1 MAASLS
7 QCFRSRLKSVR
18 IVSLLPVNHVTEKK
32 AERITVALKN
42 RKNES
47 WKGGIS
53 SSPPAMR
60 AATKCPDHSSTVMM
74 HSKAPFDQ
82 IHRPT

>member
-7 QCFRSRLKSVR
+7 QCLRSRAKSVR
-18 IVSLLPVNHVTEKK
+18 MVSFRPVNQVTEKRT
-32 AERITVALKN
+32 ERIRVALKK

-60 AATKCPDHSSTVMM
+60 AATKCPAQSSTVMM
-74 HSKAPFDQ
+74 QSKAPFDQ